1 MRFRVFYVPS
11 GLRPYPL
18 IDVLL
23 FRAQKMLRYDNN
35 LPRQV
40 SSGSLGI
47 DILADISLP

>member
-1 MRFRVFYVPS
+1 MLFKVLYVPS
-11 GLRPYPL
+11 GLCLYPL
-18 IDVLL
+18 IDILL
-23 FRAQKMLRYDNN
+23 FRAKKMLRYDNN